1 MKLDDFDI
9 SESIFID
16 ANIFIYVSQND
27 PTYGR
32 ACIDFLERV
41 EYMEIKAITTPV
53 VLNEVSYK
61 LLIAKA
67 GELLDTDRFWK
78 IHEELKD
85 KKFTR
90 TCYGIVE
97 EFRDYVGTL
106 CGLRVEDAR
115 IDDFNKSVDLG
126 YEFGLVTTDSYHAAA
141 MDRLGLKHIASN
153 DSDFER
159 VDFIEVWAP

>member
-1 MKLDDFDI
+1 MKLDDFNL

-16 ANIFIYVSQND
+16 ANIFIYVSQNE

-41 EYMEIKAITTPV
+41 EYMEIKAVTTSV

-78 IHEELKD
+78 IREELKD
-85 KKFTR
+85 KKFTM
-90 TCYGIVE
+90 TCYEIVE
-97 EFRDYVGTL
+97 EFRDYVSTL
-106 CGLRVEDAR
+106 FGLRVEDVR
-115 IDDFNKSVDLG
+115 IDDFNMSVDLG
-126 YEFGLVTTDSYHAAA
+126 SEFGLMTTDSYHVAV
-141 MDRLGLKHIASN
+141 MKRLGIKHIASN

-159 VDFIEVWAP
+159 VDFIEVWNP

>member
-1 MKLDDFDI
+1 MKLDDFNL
-9 SESIFID
+9 SESIFVD
-16 ANIFIYVSQND
+16 SNIFIYVSQSE
-27 PTYGR
+27 PIYGR

-85 KKFTR
+85 QKFIK

-97 EFRDYVGTL
+97 GFREYISTL
-106 CGLRVEDAR
+106 CGMRVEDVR
-115 IDDFNKSVDLG
+115 VDDFNRSVDLG
-126 YEFGLVTTDSYHAAA
+126 SEFGLITTDSYHVAV
-141 MDRLGLKHIASN
+141 MERLGIKHIATN

-159 VDFIEVWAP
+159 VDFTEVWDP

>member
-1 MKLDDFDI
+1 MKLDDFNL
-9 SESIFID
+9 SESIFVD
-16 ANIFIYVSQND
+16 SNIFIYVSQSE
-27 PTYGR
+27 PIYGR

-85 KKFTR
+85 QKFIK

-97 EFRDYVGTL
+97 GFREYIGTL
-106 CGLRVEDAR
+106 CGMRVEDVR
-115 IDDFNKSVDLG
+115 VDDFNRSVDFG
-126 YEFGLVTTDSYHAAA
+126 SEFGLITTDSYHVAV
-141 MDRLGLKHIASN
+141 MERLEIKHIATN

-159 VDFIEVWAP
+159 VDFTEVWNP

>member
-9 SESIFID
+9 SESIFVD

-32 ACIDFLERV
+32 ACVDFLERV

-67 GELLDTDRFWK
+67 GELLDTD
-78 IHEELKD
+78 I
-85 KKFTR
+85 FTIR
-90 TCYGIVE
+90 
-97 EFRDYVGTL
+97 
-106 CGLRVEDAR
+106 
-115 IDDFNKSVDLG
+115 
-126 YEFGLVTTDSYHAAA
+126 
-141 MDRLGLKHIASN
+141 KHIKG
-153 DSDFER
+153 
-159 VDFIEVWAP
+159 

>member
-1 MKLDDFDI
+1 MKLDGFNL
-9 SESIFID
+9 SKSIFID
-16 ANIFIYVSQND
+16 ANIFIYVSQSE
-27 PTYGR
+27 PIYGR

-41 EYMEIKAITTPV
+41 EYMEIKAITTPA

-85 KKFTR
+85 QKFIR
-90 TCYGIVE
+90 TCYEIIE
-97 EFRDYVGTL
+97 EFRDYIDTL
-106 CGLRVEDAR
+106 CGLRVEDVR
-115 IDDFNKSVDLG
+115 VDDFNRSVDLG
-126 YEFGLVTTDSYHAAA
+126 SKFGLVTTDSYHAAV
-141 MDRLGLKHIASN
+141 MERLGIEHIATN

-159 VDFIEVWAP
+159 VDFIEVWNP